1 MVNPADMAERH
12 ARILAELSELG
23 MGFARDASRDAAQ
36 AETPEERARAA
47 LVFQRVSRSI
57 RQSLALEAKL
67 VRDARR
73 EEREQARQDEE
84 RRRGQMSERRRRLR
98 DGVEALVWGEAE
110 HMDADEEVA
119 FLDEIEA
126 AVDAEL
132 DAETGLADPLA
143 APLADQVAR
152 AIARLGF
159 EVTPE
164 GHVRRTPEP
173 GAGPPAEPA
182 WQGSG

>member
-1 MVNPADMAERH
+1 MLNPTDMAERH
-12 ARILAELSELG
+12 ALILAELSELG
-23 MGFARDASRDAAQ
+23 MGFARDARRDAEA

-73 EEREQARQDEE
+73 EERDAAREDAE
-84 RRRGQMSERRRRLR
+84 RRRDQTRERRQRLR
-98 DGVEALVWGEAE
+98 DGVEALVWREAE
-110 HMDADEEVA
+110 AMDDAEEDA

-126 AVDAEL
+126 CVDAEL
-132 DAETGLADPLA
+132 DAATGLTD
-143 APLADQVAR
+143 PLADQVAR
-152 AIARLGF
+152 VIARLGF

-164 GHVRRTPEP
+164 GHVRRAPEP
-173 GAGPPAEPA
+173 GAAALPEPA